1 MSDNIDKYIYL
12 TGRVIIGLYFLVPGI
27 SKVLSFPEYIQIVTI
42 NEVPFPAF
50 SLILVILCQLIFG
63 SSIIL
68 GRFLKLGSLILAINI
83 ILFNFYIHD
92 FWNINDVI
100 NQKHEMQNFIK
111 NIAVLAGL
119 LILYKTDES
128 SEYARNL

>member
-12 TGRVIIGLYFLVPGI
+12 TGRVIIGLYFLIPGI

-111 NIAVLAGL
+111 NTAILAGL

-128 SEYARNL
+128 SN

>member
-27 SKVLSFPEYIQIVTI
+27 SKVLSFPEYTQIVTI

-111 NIAVLAGL
+111 NTAILAGL

-128 SEYARNL
+128 SN

>member
-1 MSDNIDKYIYL
+1 MSDNIDKYIFL

-63 SSIIL
+63 TSIIL

-111 NIAVLAGL
+111 NTAILAGL
-119 LILYKTDES
+119 LILYKTNES
-128 SEYARNL
+128 SN

>member
-111 NIAVLAGL
+111 NIAILAGL

>member
-12 TGRVIIGLYFLVPGI
+12 TGRVIIGLYFLVPGV

-68 GRFLKLGSLILAINI
+68 GRFLKLGSLILVINI

-111 NIAVLAGL
+111 NIAILAGL

-128 SEYARNL
+128 SN